1 MKLLVAER
9 AQRQI
14 AKIDQFWFEHR
25 FDAETLFLDEL
36 AATFRML
43 STVRHAGTRWPT
55 PQRPALRRILMPRSL
70 NHVYFVVDEAS
81 QTVRVLA
88 VWGAKKRRTPK
99 L

>member
-1 MKLLVAER
+1 MKLLLAER

-14 AKIDQFWFEHR
+14 AKIEEFWFEHR
-25 FDAETLFLDEL
+25 FDAATLFTDEL
-36 AATFRML
+36 AATFHML
-43 STVRHAGTRWPT
+43 ATVRQAGARWPT
-55 PQRPALRRILMPRSL
+55 PQRPALRRILMPRSS

-81 QTVRVLA
+81 QTIHVLA